1 MWPGD
6 PEHEKTT
13 FAKRLSP
20 SQIIQG
26 QFKQGTTNIV
36 ANAFLPPPRRLP
48 YRRPF

>member
-13 FAKRLSP
+13 FAKSLSP

-26 QFKQGTTNIV
+26 QFKQGAQFGNGV
-36 ANAFLPPPRRLP
+36 PL
-48 YRRPF
+48 